1 MSNKINRLF
10 ESIHPLHYELD
21 LLLNSKASSF
31 EGILNLTFTKVKR
44 PSKRITLHVKDLN
57 ITKAILIKKEKDSER
72 TINIVR
78 INIQKTYD
86 ELRLHCDELLFPGEY
101 SLKLTYSGKINEQM
115 NGIYPSY
122 FKNKNKSEIILATQF
137 ESHHAREAFP
147 CVDEPEAKAV
157 FSLTLH
163 TDQVTAVISN
173 TEIKK
178 QFSDKAGLLTTK
190 FEDTPKMSTYLLAFV
205 VGNLEYTEKVNDN
218 KIKVRVY
225 ATPDKVQATKFALD
239 TACRVLSFYQEYFGI
254 AYPLSKCDFIALPD
268 FASGAME
275 NWGCIT
281 FREQALLADPKDSS
295 MRATQYVAN
304 VIAHELTHQWFGNLV
319 TMKWWTDLWL
329 NESFASWMSYLAV
342 DKLFPEWK
350 VWDQF
355 IVDEQSMALNRDSL
369 ENTHPIEVKINHPDE
384 IRTIFDDISYE
395 KGASVITMLEN
406 FMGSKNFQAG
416 IRAYLKKYSYNNS
429 DTKDLYSV
437 LEEVSGLPVSN
448 FMSSWTGQSGY
459 PILDIDSNAKQLIF
473 NQQRFVMDNS
483 VKDSALWPIPILGNL
498 AGISNKLLIKKTSA
512 FPAPKDLKHLKI
524 NTDRRGFYRTLYS
537 SDLSKLIFNEIH
549 SLNDVERFGLLND
562 YLEFTKASLISSVDL
577 LELMGSYTNEQSL
590 IVWDAIVNT
599 IGSIRLAM
607 DDDDIRMLLSPL
619 IKKLA
624 IDKYNLLGLTEKKSD
639 SSLDIML
646 RPMLVS
652 LLDSADYQ
660 EIIDWAND
668 CFKKDPTLSNVSSNL
683 RLAVLCSVAYRGS
696 KADYDKILDLYQNE
710 TRSELKNNYCIA
722 LNNFKDISLIS
733 ENLEYIKTKHVRKQ
747 DYALWISRSFS
758 NRKAK
763 NNSWKWL
770 QANWDWLQSEIGT
783 DLSFYRI
790 PIYVARAFSDVKF
803 IKEFE
808 DFFNKHS
815 SPSMERSIKQ
825 GIENVKWQAK
835 WKKSDLSDLKSY
847 LKKNYF

>member
-1 MSNKINRLF
+1 MSNKINRLYD
-10 ESIHPLHYELD
+10 SLHPLRYELD
-21 LLLNSKASSF
+21 LSLNSKAATF
-31 EGILNLTFTKVKR
+31 EGILNLTFIKVKR
-44 PSKRITLHVKDLN
+44 PSKRITLHLKDLN
-57 ITKAILIKKEKDSER
+57 VLSATLVKKEKNSDR

-101 SLKLTYSGKINEQM
+101 LLKLSYSGKINEQM

-122 FKNKNKSEIILATQF
+122 FKNKKKSEIIIATQF

-147 CVDEPEAKAV
+147 CIDEPEAKAV

-163 TDQVTAVISN
+163 TDPVSAVISN

-178 QFSDKAGLLTTK
+178 QHSKGPGKLTTI
-190 FEDTPKMSTYLLAFV
+190 FNDTPKMSTYLLAFV
-205 VGNLEYTEKVNDN
+205 VGNLDYTEKINDN

-225 ATPDKVQATKFALD
+225 ATPDKLQATKFALD

-355 IVDEQSMALNRDSL
+355 IVDEQAMALNRDSL
-369 ENTHPIEVKINHPDE
+369 KNTHPIEVKINHPDE

-406 FMGSKNFQAG
+406 FMGSTNFQAG
-416 IRAYLKKYSYNNS
+416 IRAYLKKYSYSNS

-437 LEEVSGLPVSN
+437 LEEVSGLPVPS
-448 FMSSWTGQSGY
+448 FMTSWTSQSGY
-459 PILDIDSNAKQLIF
+459 PILKIDTNAKQLIF
-473 NQQRFVMDNS
+473 KQQRFLLDDS
-483 VKDSALWPIPILGNL
+483 VEDKTLWPIPILGSL
-498 AGISNKLLIKKTSA
+498 HGMSDKLLIKDTSL
-512 FPAPKDLKHLKI
+512 FTAPKDLKHLKI
-524 NTDRRGFYRTLYS
+524 NTDRRGFYRTHYS
-537 SDLSKLIFNEIH
+537 PDLSKLIFSDI
-549 SLNDVERFGLLND
+549 SFLNDVERFGLLND

-577 LELMGSYTNEQSL
+577 LELLNSFVNEQSL
-590 IVWDAIVNT
+590 IVWDAIVSI

-607 DDDDIRMLLSPL
+607 DDDDMRMLLGPL

-624 IDKYNLLGLTEKKSD
+624 TDKYKLLGISEKKNE

-646 RPMLVS
+646 RPMIVS
-652 LLDSADYQ
+652 LLDSADYP
-660 EIIDWAND
+660 EIVDWANES
-668 CFKKDPTLSNVSSNL
+668 FKKDPTLSNISSNL
-683 RLAVLCSVAYRGS
+683 RLTVLCSIAYRGD
-696 KADYDKILDLYQNE
+696 KTDYDKLLDLYQNE

-722 LNNFKDISLIS
+722 LNTFQDVNLIS
-733 ENLEYIKTKHVRKQ
+733 NNLEYIKTKHVRKQ

-763 NNSWKWL
+763 SISWKWL

-783 DLSFYRI
+783 DLSFYRM
-790 PIYVARAFSDVKF
+790 PIYVARVFSDVKF

-808 DFFNKHS
+808 NFFNEHS

-825 GIENVKWQAK
+825 GVENIKWQAK
-835 WKKSDLSDLKSY
+835 WKKADLINLKSY